1 MRKVSGMSRG
11 ERREVELAQ
20 GTVRY
25 ADTGP
30 VGDGGPVLVFV
41 HGLLLDGELWRD
53 VVALLAGTSRCVTPD
68 LPMGAHRVPM
78 RPKADLGVEG
88 QARIIA
94 DLLAALDLR
103 DVVLVGNDTGGGVA
117 QVVATDHPE
126 RLAGLVL
133 TPCDAFEHFPPWQ
146 LRPLTWMGRWAPW
159 AARPLLR
166 ALQTRA
172 GRWALLAA
180 AQAQHTRMPD
190 ALVAD
195 LLRGAFQDAGIRR
208 DLVKLLA
215 GVPRHT
221 LTRRVDRLAA
231 FDRPALVTWSRS
243 QTFFP
248 LADAQRLAGVLP
260 DATLRVTGDST
271 VFLPADQPSWLA
283 EQLAAFLPR
292 VAARR
297 VRTG

>member
-1 MRKVSGMSRG
+1 MNRG
-11 ERREVELAQ
+11 EHHEVELAQ
-20 GTVRY
+20 GAIRY

-53 VVALLAGTSRCVTPD
+53 VVGLVAGAYRCVTPD
-68 LPMGAHRVPM
+68 LPMGAHRAAMHPD
-78 RPKADLGVEG
+78 ADLGVEG
-88 QARIIA
+88 QARLVV
-94 DLLAALDLR
+94 DLLAALDLC
-103 DVVLVGNDTGGGVA
+103 DVVLVANDTGGGIAQIVA
-117 QVVATDHPE
+117 ADHPE

-133 TPCDAFEHFPPWQ
+133 TPCDAFERFPPWQ
-146 LRPLTWMGRWAPW
+146 LRPLTWMGRAPW
-159 AARPLLR
+159 SIPPLLR

-180 AQAQHTRMPD
+180 AQAQHTRLPD

-195 LLRGAFQDAGIRR
+195 LVRSAHEDAGVRR

-215 GVPRHT
+215 GVPRDT

-260 DATLRVTGDST
+260 DATLRVTGGST
-271 VFLPADQPSWLA
+271 VFLPADQPAWLA
-283 EQLAAFLPR
+283 EQITAFLPR
-292 VAARR
+292 IAAGRS
-297 VRTG
+297 TT